1 MRLLRA
7 KDNSVSM
14 VPMTNEE
21 KMARDTQEE
30 LKIYELGYLLAPTI
44 PEEHIEGENVK
55 VKDVLEKAG
64 FIMSS
69 DEPAMKALAYE
80 MSAVIGGK
88 KRRFRTAYFG
98 SIIFQTNAASVADIK
113 TALEKNE
120 NIARSLILH
129 RTKESLLPSK
139 RKISVAPR
147 GAEEKE
153 TGRKKQT
160 ERAEKVIDEAE
171 LDKKIEEMVA
181 E

>member
-1 MRLLRA
+1 
-7 KDNSVSM
+7 M

-21 KMARDTQEE
+21 KSARGTHDTPEE

-44 PEEHIEGENVK
+44 PEEDIGGENVK

-69 DEPAMKALAYE
+69 DEPAMRTLAYE

-98 SIIFQTNAASVADIK
+98 SIVFQTGAASVADVK
-113 TALEKNE
+113 MALGKNE
-120 NIARSLILH
+120 NVTRSLILH

-139 RKISVAPR
+139 RKILVAPR

-153 TGRKKQT
+153 AGRKKQS
-160 ERAEKVIDEAE
+160 ERAEKAIDEVE